1 MRTTS
6 YAIAAAMVAGLAQ
19 MAQATPVSNLV
30 TNGSFETGTFSGWS
44 RSGNTGYSSVTTG
57 YAESG
62 SYSAAMGPVRSTGTL
77 SQLLSTVIGDSYTVS
92 FWLENLGSRQN
103 SFAASFGSDVLT
115 SLRNS
120 GQFGYTLYSYVV
132 TATATATNLSFTFRN
147 DPSYWV
153 LDNVKV
159 TSNTPPVISSVPLPA
174 SLPLLGAGIAGF
186 AVFGKRRAKARTA

>member
-1 MRTTS
+1 M
-6 YAIAAAMVAGLAQ
+6 
-19 MAQATPVSNLV
+19 
-30 TNGSFETGTFSGWS
+30 
-44 RSGNTGYSSVTTG
+44 
-57 YAESG
+57 
-62 SYSAAMGPVRSTGTL
+62 RSTGTL

-153 LDNVKV
+153 LDNVQV